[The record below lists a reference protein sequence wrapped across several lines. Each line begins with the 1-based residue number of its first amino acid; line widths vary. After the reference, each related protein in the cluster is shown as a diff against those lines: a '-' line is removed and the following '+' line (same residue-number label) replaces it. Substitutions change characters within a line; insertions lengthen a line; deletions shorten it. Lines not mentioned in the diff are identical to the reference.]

1 MNKSSEIW
9 NSEICKWLLLSLFLQ
24 HIKMSNPEKLKTEK
38 TELAREIAIENR
50 EKIELET
57 ERLEKLD
64 IEIENQVYL
73 EVGRDMIR
81 EKLDV
86 RKKETEKLK
95 NLENTKKNPEKL
107 DLKKLKELHK
117 LKVERL

>member
-1 MNKSSEIW
+1 
-9 NSEICKWLLLSLFLQ
+9 
-24 HIKMSNPEKLKTEK
+24 MSNPEKLETEK

-86 RKKETEKLK
+86 RKKKQR
-95 NLENTKKNPEKL
+95 N
-107 DLKKLKELHK
+107 
-117 LKVERL
+117 

>member
-1 MNKSSEIW
+1 
-9 NSEICKWLLLSLFLQ
+9 
-24 HIKMSNPEKLKTEK
+24 MSNPEKLETEK
-38 TELAREIAIENR
+38 TELAREIATENL
-50 EKIELET
+50 EKIELAI

-86 RKKETEKLK
+86 RKKEAEKLK
-95 NLENTKKNPEKL
+95 NLENTKKTPEKL